1 MVFSICH
8 CHCLLISNLRNASSN
23 VLDIQ
28 NKMFFLNFGLAN
40 PNLSSFLGSIQWKIV
55 KQLKMVIS
63 INFSHNETINTNFFK
78 YNNRNA
84 CRNIFDMCNKVFSI
98 NLDMTNPNPS
108 TFLGNVQWKLAKK
121 WKTVISKVVL

>member
-1 MVFSICH
+1 
-8 CHCLLISNLRNASSN
+8 
-23 VLDIQ
+23 
-28 NKMFFLNFGLAN
+28 MFFLNFGLPN

-55 KQLKMVIS
+55 KQLK
-63 INFSHNETINTNFFK
+63 NGNFYKFSHNETINTNFFK

-108 TFLGNVQWKLAKK
+108 TFLGNVQWKLAKQMEN
-121 WKTVISKVVL
+121 SDF